1 MAKGK
6 VPGSGMITP
15 AQMMQQWKNAPHRFD
30 LNLNNFEVRIGR
42 AAEEIFK
49 KSFEMHRFNSASSQ
63 PWQKRKDRK
72 PHPILKETSTLKD
85 SVKHKTVTGQKRV
98 VRIYTDPTAF
108 GTAARHRGFCYAAV
122 HNDPSGSHTYGKS
135 GAKSIQRQF
144 IGESSYIEDAFKK
157 LAISTL
163 FNGFPK

>member
-6 VPGSGMITP
+6 VPGGGVITP
-15 AQMMQQWKNAPHRFD
+15 AQIMQQWKHASHRFD

-42 AAEEIFK
+42 AAADIFK
-49 KSFEMHRFNSASSQ
+49 KSFEMHRFNTASSQ
-63 PWQKRKDRK
+63 PWKQRRDRK
-72 PHPILKETSTLKD
+72 PHPILKETSTLKN
-85 SVKHKTVTGQKRV
+85 SIKHKTMTGQKRV

-122 HNDPSGSHTYGKS
+122 HNDTSGSHTYGNS
-135 GAKSIQRQF
+135 GVKSIQRQF
-144 IGESSYIEDAFKK
+144 MGHSSYLEDEFKK
-157 LAISTL
+157 LVISTL